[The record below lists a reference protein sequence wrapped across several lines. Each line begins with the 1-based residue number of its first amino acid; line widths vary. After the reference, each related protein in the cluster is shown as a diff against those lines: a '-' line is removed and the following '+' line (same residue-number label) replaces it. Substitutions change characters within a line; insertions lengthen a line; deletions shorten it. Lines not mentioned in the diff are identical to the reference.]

1 MTKKKNKIVEKT
13 RRKNG
18 EGSIY
23 QEKNGLWVG
32 SIWIEQPDGS
42 KKRKKV
48 TAHSQI
54 EVSKKLVEL
63 TGRMNALKDTIYS
76 GKTFGE
82 LMQDWMLI
90 FKKAAVTPRT
100 FEGNMRNFNLHIK
113 PYLGNMKIEDVT
125 KPVIQQVINELMA
138 KGLANNTVK
147 KNKFLLNQFFDYA
160 MECGLVQVN
169 PTYKKR

>member
-23 QEKNGLWVG
+23 QEKNGLWIG

-48 TAHSQI
+48 TAHSQM

-63 TGRMNALKDTIYS
+63 TGRMNALKDTMYS

-90 FKKAAVTPRT
+90 FKKASVTPSMVLYIPLRACT
-100 FEGNMRNFNLHIK
+100 AAYPVPIK
-113 PYLGNMKIEDVT
+113 AFSTAEVVSYVAL
-125 KPVIQQVINELMA
+125 
-138 KGLANNTVK
+138 
-147 KNKFLLNQFFDYA
+147 FS
-160 MECGLVQVN
+160 
-169 PTYKKR
+169 